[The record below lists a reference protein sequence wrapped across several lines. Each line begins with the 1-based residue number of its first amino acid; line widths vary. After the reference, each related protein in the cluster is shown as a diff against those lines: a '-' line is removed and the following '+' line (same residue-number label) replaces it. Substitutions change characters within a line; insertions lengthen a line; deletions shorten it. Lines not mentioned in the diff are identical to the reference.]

1 MANWSGRINGKVRQ
15 WETAMLKQ
23 NHCKMAVWPQEG
35 ELAMHKP
42 ERLWVYHT
50 KVTAKAQTT

>member
-1 MANWSGRINGKVRQ
+1 
-15 WETAMLKQ
+15 MLKK
-23 NHCKMAVWPQEG
+23 NHCKMAVWPQEE
-35 ELAMHKP
+35 ELAVHKP

>member
-1 MANWSGRINGKVRQ
+1 
-15 WETAMLKQ
+15 MLKQ
-23 NHCKMAVWPQEG
+23 NHCKMAVWPQE